1 MAEIRTDARRRAA
14 STGRTPRLDDV
25 VVEEDSAPAESAEGE
40 AAPRPTCPFVFCPI
54 CMAFAAVEEAK
65 PELVDHLLAASR
77 EALLALRAL
86 IDARLE
92 NATQPRP
99 TKLERLTIE

>member
-1 MAEIRTDARRRAA
+1 MAEIKTDAPGRAA
-14 STGRTPRLDDV
+14 STERTAGPGGV
-25 VVEEDSAPAESAEGE
+25 VVEEDSAPAESAEVR

-54 CMAFAAVEEAK
+54 CTALSAVGEAK
-65 PELVDHLLAASR
+65 PELVEHLLAASR

-92 NATQPRP
+92 NAAQPLP
-99 TKLERLTIE
+99 AKLERLTIE

>member
-1 MAEIRTDARRRAA
+1 MAESRTKAPRRAA
-14 STGRTPRLDDV
+14 SAGRMPRLDNV
-25 VVEEDSAPAESAEGE
+25 MIEEDSTPAESAEKS
-40 AAPRPTCPFVFCPI
+40 AAPRPTCPFVLCPI
-54 CMAFAAVEEAK
+54 CVMLSAVGEAK

-92 NATQPRP
+92 NPAQPPP